1 MIEIV
6 IGSVIGAIVS
16 LIIAE
21 LYHRR
26 ASKETSKEMDRL
38 ASLNSEIRETLD
50 HATSVIEDSS
60 ETTETIKKHAV
71 AGTSDDPE
79 YPYK

>member
-1 MIEIV
+1 MIELV

-16 LIIAE
+16 LLVAE

-26 ASKETSKEMDRL
+26 ASKETAKEMDRL
-38 ASLNSEIRETLD
+38 AKLNSEIRETLD
-50 HATSVIEDSS
+50 HATSMIEVSS
-60 ETTETIKKHAV
+60 KSTETIKKHAI
-71 AGTSDDPE
+71 AGTPDDPE

>member
-1 MIEIV
+1 LIEIV

-26 ASKETSKEMDRL
+26 ASKETAKEMDRL
-38 ASLNSEIRETLD
+38 ASLNSEISETLD
-50 HATSVIEDSS
+50 NATSLIESSS
-60 ETTETIKKHAV
+60 ESTETIKKHAI
-71 AGTSDDPE
+71 AGTPDDPE